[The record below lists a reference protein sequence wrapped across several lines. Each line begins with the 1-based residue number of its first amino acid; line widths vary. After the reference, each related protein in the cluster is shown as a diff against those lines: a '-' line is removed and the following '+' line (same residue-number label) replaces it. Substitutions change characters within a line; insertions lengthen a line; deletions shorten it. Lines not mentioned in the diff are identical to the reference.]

1 MNENIQ
7 DAKLFERAMKQ
18 RWRLDDAYKEVIIRK
33 LMKIVMA
40 DDASKREVIS
50 ASRALITAE
59 GQNQADEHSA
69 AVQSDR
75 NRFLE
80 IARRLGVDAD
90 FRLITQEPADTSSG
104 GVNGAGDDWRERER
118 E

>member
-18 RWRLDDAYKEVIIRK
+18 RWKLDDSYKEVIIRK

-40 DDASKREVIS
+40 DDATKREVIS

-80 IARRLGVDAD
+80 IARRLGVDAN
-90 FRLITQEPADTSSG
+90 FRLIAEEPANPSVSG
-104 GVNGAGDDWRERER
+104 FDGTEYGWPRAGQ
-118 E
+118 